1 LMNCVWS
8 EEVRSRK
15 HNFSMYLRKVSRN
28 NGKTK
33 QNKTKRNKTK
43 QNKTKRNK
51 TKQNKTKQN
60 KTKQL
65 LHRTRLFCFLRVD
78 RRCPEKRP
86 NLTLHRL
93 VCGN

>member
-1 LMNCVWS
+1 
-8 EEVRSRK
+8 
-15 HNFSMYLRKVSRN
+15 MYLRKVSRN
-28 NGKTK
+28 NGK
-33 QNKTKRNKTK
+33 NKTK
-43 QNKTKRNK
+43 QNKTKQNKTKQNKNKTKQNK

-65 LHRTRLFCFLRVD
+65 LQGTRLFCFLRVD